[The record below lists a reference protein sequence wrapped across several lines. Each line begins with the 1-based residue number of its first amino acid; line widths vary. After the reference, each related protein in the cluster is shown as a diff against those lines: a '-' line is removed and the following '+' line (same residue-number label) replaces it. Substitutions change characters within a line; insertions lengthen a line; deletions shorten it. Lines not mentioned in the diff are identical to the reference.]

1 MTSEFLAREN
11 IRIFERMCAKIAVED
26 DQNVF
31 EVETVRRVFFH
42 LNYLWGDWIESKKL
56 LRGPDGKVVQP
67 FKKERTSQSPAKEL
81 VKEPT

>member
-1 MTSEFLAREN
+1 
-11 IRIFERMCAKIAVED
+11 MCAKIAVED

-56 LRGPDGKVVQP
+56 LRGPDGKGVQP